1 MSHNFAFSGQNLNFV
16 LIIKHYRFTNISTMK
31 RILSFTMALCTL
43 LLASCEQTG
52 TPDPETKSKLN
63 RTSAAIMEFNA
74 EGGNGEITYT
84 IENPVNGVQV
94 KAQCT
99 ADWIDGLTTGET
111 VTFVVE
117 ENTSK
122 ESRLATIEVTY
133 GSDCKFEVTVN
144 QKGAGAS
151 SGGNGGAESGTLYF
165 SGTYYGNLYSETY
178 NYYVILHDK
187 PFDAEGELPLDA
199 IAYCFDLYS
208 DTPGEETGYAVP
220 NGTYTFDPE
229 ATTAA
234 GTIADGYSF
243 YMNGDIFNL
252 EDATVVVSNGK
263 LEATVKIVGGETITI
278 TYEGSL
284 ECELYSD
291 DEGGSGGSGD
301 YYYSNLTDDYS
312 FNISG
317 DEAYGYADFYGD
329 WYGINCHNYI
339 LDLYENNDELS
350 GLNLYL
356 SIWTPSTATDIVG
369 TYIAYLSSDS
379 DEYTFDEGF
388 VDEEGYLVGSWIATF
403 DNGVIVKDGPMAP
416 LTLGSITIAATS
428 EEGVYSVTLNCTDD
442 AGNAITGTFTSAFEF
457 TDYTEEMSAAPA
469 KVSKKATT
477 ITKKV
482 TKNKNVAKH
491 RFARR

>member
-1 MSHNFAFSGQNLNFV
+1 
-16 LIIKHYRFTNISTMK
+16 MK

-43 LLASCEQTG
+43 MFASCEQAG
-52 TPDPETKSKLN
+52 NTPDPETKSKLN
-63 RTSAAIMEFNA
+63 RTSAAIMEFSA

-151 SGGNGGAESGTLYF
+151 SGDNGGAESGALYF

-178 NYYVILHDK
+178 NYYIILHDK
-187 PFDAEGELPLDA
+187 PFDAEGKLPLDA

-208 DTPGEETGYAVP
+208 NTPGEETGYAVP

-284 ECELYSD
+284 ECELYSG
-291 DEGGSGGSGD
+291 DEGGSGD

-329 WYGINCHNYI
+329 YYGLGLNNLYI
-339 LDLYENNDELS
+339 DLYQDGVSGN
-350 GLNLYL
+350 GLNIIIDIL
-356 SIWTPSTATDIVG
+356 TTATATDIVG
-369 TYIAYLSSDS
+369 TYKSYYSSDS
-379 DEYTFDEGF
+379 DEHTFVEGY
-388 VDEEGYLVGSWIATF
+388 VDEEGYLVGSWIATVE
-403 DNGVIVKDGPMAP
+403 DWYIVEGPMAP
-416 LTLGSITIAATS
+416 LTLGSVTIAATS

-442 AGNAITGTFTSAFEF
+442 AGNAITGTFTSEFEF
-457 TDYTEEMSAAPA
+457 TDCTEEVSAAPA

>member
-1 MSHNFAFSGQNLNFV
+1 
-16 LIIKHYRFTNISTMK
+16 
-31 RILSFTMALCTL
+31 MALCTL
-43 LLASCEQTG
+43 LFASCEQTG
-52 TPDPETKSKLN
+52 NTPDPETKAKLN

-74 EGGNGEITYT
+74 AGGNGEITYT
-84 IENPVNGVQV
+84 IENPVTGVQV

-144 QKGAGAS
+144 QKGVGAS
-151 SGGNGGAESGTLYF
+151 SGGNGGVATGALNF
-165 SGTYYGNLYSETY
+165 SGTYYGTLYSETY
-178 NYYVILHDK
+178 NYFVILHDK
-187 PFDAEGELPLDA
+187 PLDAEGNLPLDA

-208 DTPGEETGYAVP
+208 DTLGEETGYAVP

-234 GTIADGYSF
+234 GTISDGYS
-243 YMNGDIFNL
+243 YYINGDIFNL

-263 LEATVKIVGGETITI
+263 LEATVTIVGGETITI

-284 ECELYSD
+284 VCDIYSG

-301 YYYSNLTDDYS
+301 DYYSNLTDDYS

-317 DEAYGYADFYGD
+317 SEAYGYADFYGD
-329 WYGINCHNYI
+329 YYGLGLNNFYI
-339 LDLYENNDELS
+339 DLYEDGVS
-350 GLNLYL
+350 GNGLDIFIDIL
-356 SIWTPSTATDIVG
+356 TTATDIVG
-369 TYIAYLSSDS
+369 TYTPYYTSESE
-379 DEYTFDEGF
+379 EYTFVEGYA
-388 VDEEGYLVGSWIATF
+388 DEEGYLAGSWIATVE
-403 DNGVIVKDGPMAP
+403 DWYIADGPLAP
-416 LTLGSITIAATS
+416 LTLGSVTIAATS
-428 EEGVYSVTLNCTDD
+428 EEDVYTVTLNCTDD
-442 AGNAITGTFTSAFEF
+442 AGNAITGTFTSTLEF
-457 TDYTEEMSAAPA
+457 TDCTEKVSAAPA

-482 TKNKNVAKH
+482 ARTKDVIKH